1 LLFGDFIDSVGLGK
15 FALSFLAT
23 FFAFMF
29 VIVNLIYRHP
39 FNVQQFEWGRPE
51 WYSVPYFI
59 IGIPVQGWMR
69 FSVDLVGVLLHPLGF
84 IFKTD

>member
-1 LLFGDFIDSVGLGK
+1 VGILLFGDFIDSAGLGE
-15 FALSFLAT
+15 FGLLSGY

-51 WYSVPYFI
+51 WHSLPYFI
-59 IGIPVQGWMR
+59 IRIPIQGWM
-69 FSVDLVGVLLHPLGF
+69 
-84 IFKTD
+84 